1 MTLNHNELSKSL
13 RLALAIGAVS
23 AAMFAQSPVAVA
35 QNSGDQANAQSLA
48 PVQVTGSRI
57 KRTDLETAQPVL
69 VVTQADIAATGLS
82 QVGDILQNITTAGA
96 ALNQTFNNGGNGS
109 TYVDL
114 RDLGANRTLILVDGR
129 RFAPDGQ
136 ALSGIVDLN
145 SIPTAIIE
153 RIEVLKDGASTIY
166 GSDAIAGVINI
177 ITLNRFEGMEANA
190 YFGETDE
197 GDGRAESY
205 DFTMGAASDTTSLI
219 VSASFTKNEPIFAG
233 DRDISAVPQFGADFC
248 ASSTSPIGRFGL
260 TGRTGTFTLTN
271 PAPTGPGVVQNANNI
286 RPFVI
291 PGDCYNFAPDN
302 YLVTPQ
308 ERHSIFAKLRHNI
321 FDNVTFRADL
331 VYTNRE
337 SDQLLAAIPVTFA
350 GNGLFGGN
358 VRFDVSPQSFY
369 NPFGVAT
376 TRVQRRLTETGGRNF
391 IQDVDVW
398 HFNGGFEGFFNLG
411 ERTFSWDVGYGYSKN
426 QDQDI
431 TRGQVNVNRIA
442 TAVGPSFRNAQGQIL
457 CGTPTAVITG
467 CVPLN
472 LFGGPG
478 SITPEMLAYIST
490 PLQDYFEY
498 QRTSYT
504 ANISSDLFS
513 LPAGPLAFAAGYEY
527 RTESG
532 FDLPDALTATGAS
545 SGNIRQPTSGGFSV
559 DEFYAEFNVPILA
572 DVPGA
577 ELLEL
582 NVAGRYSDYNTFGDT
597 SNFKAGLRWKPFS
610 DLLVRGNYSEG
621 FRAPSIAEL
630 FQGQSD
636 NFADVSDPCTGPGQ
650 ATTNRFATLTAA
662 QRQNCINAG
671 VPATGAEQ
679 ASGQIRS
686 TVGGNPN
693 LAPETSESKTF
704 GMVYSPAF
712 LPGFDVSLDWWNI
725 EIEDSITT
733 LGAQTIADAC
743 ILGGAA
749 TQCALIQR
757 LPGTGAIAGLLDV
770 NTNGASDEIEGY
782 DVTANYRYDADTWG
796 KFRFTL
802 DTTYLAKYINVTESG
817 IPGQPLVYSLVGN
830 YYGRGAYTARI
841 KSNFT
846 VGWDL
851 NDWGASWTMRYVS
864 RMQEDCSGAVDP
876 ANQCSAPDGTPFNVD
891 GLALNGLEV
900 VPTNI
905 LGATT
910 YNDVQVRW
918 NAPWNGTISGGIRNV
933 LDKDPP
939 ISISTFANSF
949 DPSFDV
955 PGRFFYVSYKQK
967 F

>member
-1 MTLNHNELSKSL
+1 MTLNHNVLSKSL

-23 AAMFAQSPVAVA
+23 TASFAPTQYAAAQDSEDA
-35 QNSGDQANAQSLA
+35 QTLA

-57 KRTDLETAQPVL
+57 KRTDLETSQPVL
-69 VVTQADIAATGLS
+69 VVTKADIAATGLA
-82 QVGDILQNITTAGA
+82 QIGDILQNLTTAGA

-114 RDLGANRTLILVDGR
+114 RDLGANRTLILVNGR

-145 SIPTAIIE
+145 SIPTSMIE

-177 ITLNRFEGMEANA
+177 ITLDRFEGMEVNA
-190 YFGETDE
+190 YLGENSE
-197 GDGRAESY
+197 GDGRTESY
-205 DFTMGAASDTTSLI
+205 DWTAGASNDTTSLI
-219 VSASFTKNEPIFAG
+219 VNASFTKNEPIFAG
-233 DRDISAVPQFGADFC
+233 DRDISRVPQFGADFC
-248 ASSTSPIGRFGL
+248 ASTTNPNGRFGL
-260 TGRTGTFTLTN
+260 AGRTGTFTLTN
-271 PAPTGPGVVQNANNI
+271 PAPTAPGVVQAAGNI
-286 RPFVI
+286 RPFAI

-302 YLVTPQ
+302 YLVTPS
-308 ERHSIFAKLRHNI
+308 ERYSLFAKVKHNITDSIF
-321 FDNVTFRADL
+321 FRSEL

-350 GNGLFGGN
+350 GSGLFGGN
-358 VRFDVSPQSFY
+358 VRFDVSPNSFY

-376 TRVQRRLTETGGRNF
+376 TRVQRRLNETGGRQF
-391 IQDVDVW
+391 AQDVDVW
-398 HFNGGFEGFFNLG
+398 HYNGGVEGFFLLG
-411 ERTFSWDVGYGYSKN
+411 ERSFSWDLGYSYSKS

-431 TRGQVNVNRIA
+431 TTGQVNLNRVA

-457 CGTPTAVITG
+457 CGTPTAIIAG

-472 LFGGPG
+472 IFGGEG
-478 SITPEMLAYIST
+478 SITPQMLAYITS
-490 PLQDYFEY
+490 PLQDVFEY
-498 QRTSYT
+498 RRTSYQ
-504 ANISSDLFS
+504 ANISGEIVE
-513 LPAGPLAFAAGYEY
+513 LPAGMLAFAAGYEY
-527 RTESG
+527 RKESG
-532 FDLPDALTATGAS
+532 FDLPDALTASGAS
-545 SGNIRQPTSGGFSV
+545 SGNIRQATNGGFAV
-559 DEFYAEFNVPILA
+559 DEFFAELSVPILA

-582 NVAGRYSDYNTFGDT
+582 SLASRYSEYDTFGDT
-597 SNFKAGLRWKPFS
+597 TNSKLGLKWKPIT
-610 DLLVRGNYSEG
+610 DILVRGNFSEG
-621 FRAPSIAEL
+621 FRAPSVAEL

-636 NFADVSDPCTGPGQ
+636 NFAQVLDPCTGPGQ
-650 ATTNRFATLTAA
+650 ATTNRFATLNAA

-693 LAPETSESKTF
+693 LAPETSESTTLGIVF
-704 GMVYSPAF
+704 SPEYIE
-712 LPGFDVSLDWWNI
+712 GFDMSLDWWKI

-743 ILGGAA
+743 ILGGASA
-749 TQCALIQR
+749 QCSLIQR
-757 LPGTGAIAGLLDV
+757 LPGTGALVGLLDV

-782 DVTANYRYDADTWG
+782 DITANYRFDLDTWG
-796 KFRFTL
+796 KFRLTS
-802 DTTYLAKYINVTESG
+802 DTTYLAEYINITESG
-817 IPGQPLVYSLVGN
+817 LPGDPLVFNLVGN
-830 YYGRGAYTARI
+830 YYGRGAYTARV
-841 KSNFT
+841 KSNFS
-846 VGWDL
+846 VNWDL
-851 NDWGASWTMRYVS
+851 NDFGASWTMRYVS
-864 RMQEDCSGAVDP
+864 RMQEDCSGAVSP
-876 ANQCSAPDGTPFNVD
+876 TTQCSDPTGSPFNVD
-891 GLALNGLEV
+891 GLASNGLEV
-900 VPTNI
+900 VPTNS

-910 YNDVQVRW
+910 YNDIQLRW
-918 NAPWNGTISGGIRNV
+918 NAPWNAQITGGVRNV

-939 ISISTFANSF
+939 VSIAVSNNSF

-955 PGRFFYVSYKQK
+955 PGRFFYVGYKQK